1 MKTGKPVA
9 VPDATPLRRA
19 LERCE
24 PLLRLQQ
31 RLAAAHAR
39 MDAIRT
45 FLPPGLAPF
54 VKPGPVED
62 SGWTLFATGPAVAAK
77 LRQMQPLLETA
88 LRQQGFEI
96 SSIKIRV
103 QSTRSR

>member
-1 MKTGKPVA
+1 MTVT

-19 LERCE
+19 LEQCE

-31 RLAAAHAR
+31 RLADAHAH
-39 MDAIRT
+39 MEAIRLL
-45 FLPPGLAPF
+45 LPSGLANF

-77 LRQMQPLLETA
+77 LRQMQPLLEAA
-88 LRQQGFEI
+88 LRQQGFQV
-96 SSIKIRV
+96 SSIKVRV
-103 QSTRSR
+103 QSKRSR